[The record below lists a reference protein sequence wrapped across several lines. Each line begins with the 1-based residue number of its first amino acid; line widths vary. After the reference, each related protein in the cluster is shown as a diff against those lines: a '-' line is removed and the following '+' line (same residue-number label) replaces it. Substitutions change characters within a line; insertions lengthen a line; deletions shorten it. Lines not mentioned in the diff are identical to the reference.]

1 MDETRIETTEQM
13 PEEVVLRYQAQPK
26 EVVHYYVQPTYLSGK
41 EPEEEHFAPFVTP
54 KRRRRGLRIFL
65 ALLLFIL
72 AAAAA
77 VVALHWDDAVRY
89 FRGEDAYDGGYYY
102 GAEYSGE
109 YDFPD
114 LPTYPAGGDARV
126 LYQRQG
132 EKELTPAEIY
142 EKVGPSVVTVMGELD
157 DRGSASVGTGIIFS
171 ADGYIVTNAHVLSD
185 CHTCYVAL
193 YTGGTYTA
201 ELVGRDAATDLAVLK
216 IHAEDLL
223 PAEFGDSNA
232 LKVGDPVY
240 AIGNP
245 LGIELLGTFT
255 DGMVSA
261 LERAMPE
268 DVSLPLIQTNASLNS
283 GNSGGPLIN
292 RYGQV
297 VGINTMKLVKTY
309 RDEMGIE
316 GLGFSLPISDCAYL
330 INNLVRS
337 GEIGGETVLGIT
349 VMTNPVT
356 LPDGT
361 HALEIQSVTK
371 DGPGDKAGVQGG
383 DFLVSA
389 DGEVMWETIDLLR
402 IRRSHEPG
410 EALSLVIWRDG
421 LYMTYEVTP
430 E

>member
-1 MDETRIETTEQM
+1 MDETTIEKVGSAPQ
-13 PEEVVLRYQAQPK
+13 EVVLRYEAQPK
-26 EVVHYYVQPTYLSGK
+26 EVVHYYVQPTYLFGR
-41 EPEEEHFAPFVTP
+41 EEETAAPFVTP
-54 KRRRRGLRIFL
+54 KRRRRALWIFL
-65 ALLLFIL
+65 AAFALVLIST
-72 AAAAA
+72 AA
-77 VVALHWDDAVRY
+77 VVALSWDDISWH
-89 FRGEDAYDGGYYY
+89 FGGEFHHNGEEFGFSYGDG
-102 GAEYSGE
+102 EFE
-109 YDFPD
+109 
-114 LPTYPAGGDARV
+114 LPEIPVEPSGGDARI
-126 LYQRQG
+126 LYQKQG
-132 EKELTPAEIY
+132 SVELTPAEIY
-142 EKVGPSVVTVMGELD
+142 EKVGPSVVTIMGELD
-157 DRGSASVGTGIIFS
+157 DVGSASIGTGIIFS
-171 ADGYIVTNAHVLSD
+171 ADGYIVTNAHVLMN

-193 YTGGTYTA
+193 YTGGTYSA
-201 ELVGRDAATDLAVLK
+201 KLVGKDTATDLAVLK
-216 IHAEDLL
+216 IEAEDLQ

-232 LKVGDPVY
+232 LRVGDSVY

-245 LGIELLGTFT
+245 LGVDLIGTFT

-261 LERAMPE
+261 LDRMMPE

-309 RDEMGIE
+309 RDEMGVE

-330 INNLVRS
+330 VNNLVRS

-349 VMTNPVT
+349 VLTAPVT

-361 HALEIQSVTK
+361 HALEIESVTEN
-371 DGPGDKAGVQGG
+371 GPGDKAGVCGG

-389 DGEVMWETIDLLR
+389 DGEALMETIDLLR

-410 EALSLVIWRDG
+410 ETLSLVIWRDG
-421 LYMTYEVTP
+421 LYMTYEVLP

>member
-1 MDETRIETTEQM
+1 MDETRIETTEQT
-13 PEEVVLRYQAQPK
+13 PEEVVLRYEAQPK
-26 EVVHYYVQPTYLSGK
+26 EVVHYYVQPTYLRG
-41 EPEEEHFAPFVTP
+41 EEAPRADIFEVP
-54 KRRRRGLRIFL
+54 KRRRRGLKIFL
-65 ALLLFIL
+65 VLFAIIL
-72 AAAAA
+72 VSAGIVAA
-77 VVALHWDDAVRY
+77 VFWEDIVWS
-89 FRGEDAYDGGYYY
+89 FRGEFDHNGEHYEFAY
-102 GAEYSGE
+102 GE
-109 YDFPD
+109 EFEFPD

-126 LYQRQG
+126 LYRRQG

-171 ADGYIVTNAHVLSD
+171 PDGCIVTTAHVLAD

-216 IHAEDLL
+216 IHGEDLI

-232 LKVGDPVY
+232 LRVGDPVY

-245 LGIELLGTFT
+245 LGIELIGTFT

-261 LERAMPE
+261 LDRMMPE

-309 RDEMGIE
+309 RNEMGIE
-316 GLGFSLPISDCAYL
+316 GLGFSLPVSDCAYL

-349 VMTNPVT
+349 VLTNPVT

-361 HALEIQSVTK
+361 HALEIQSVTEN
-371 DGPGDKAGVQGG
+371 GPGDKAGVQGG

-402 IRRSHEPG
+402 VRRSHDPG

-421 LYMTYEVTP
+421 LYMTYEVYP